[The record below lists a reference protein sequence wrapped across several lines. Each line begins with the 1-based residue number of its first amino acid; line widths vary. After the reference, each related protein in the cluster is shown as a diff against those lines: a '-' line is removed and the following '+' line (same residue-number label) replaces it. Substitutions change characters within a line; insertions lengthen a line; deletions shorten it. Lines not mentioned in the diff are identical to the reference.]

1 MIHYNVQSFDVGELR
16 REPVAALGLLAPAGL
31 QGFNPSLSHALVAAL
46 AEASPPIR
54 GISTREMLNA
64 LNEKGLAAE
73 YTDLIPGFAR
83 SGILERERLQR
94 IGSALGSRYMLLPGL
109 AEYNQVIIDRLALS
123 RWKLI
128 QSRFVALRLQLWD
141 TQTGRVLWESAG
153 EVTVA
158 TELLRPVR
166 TVPLDE
172 IAQKL
177 CLRMIQDN
185 LLEAKTRS

>member
-109 AEYNQVIIDRLALS
+109 AEYNQVIIDRPGTLS
-123 RWKLI
+123 
-128 QSRFVALRLQLWD
+128 VEAY
-141 TQTGRVLWESAG
+141 
-153 EVTVA
+153 
-158 TELLRPVR
+158 TEPVR
-166 TVPLDE
+166 RPAAAALGHTDGPGSMGVGRGSHGSDRAL
-172 IAQKL
+172 
-177 CLRMIQDN
+177 
-185 LLEAKTRS
+185 KTRAHRSPRRDRTETLFAHDTR